1 MNQKFSRFSSDR
13 GMLIFAVII
22 GRVESELNTNTLIKS
37 AAPLG
42 STFSTSMSTLYVK
55 FGTIN
60 GTNGVLPL
68 SLNTF

>member
-1 MNQKFSRFSSDR
+1 
-13 GMLIFAVII
+13 
-22 GRVESELNTNTLIKS
+22 
-37 AAPLG
+37 
-42 STFSTSMSTLYVK
+42 MSTLYVK